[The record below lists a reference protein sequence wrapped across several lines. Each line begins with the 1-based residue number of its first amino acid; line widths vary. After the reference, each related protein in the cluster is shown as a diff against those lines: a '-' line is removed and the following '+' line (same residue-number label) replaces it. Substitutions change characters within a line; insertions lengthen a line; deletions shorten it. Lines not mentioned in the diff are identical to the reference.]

1 MISPFLQVK
10 SINITHVHYSNRSVF
25 LSFPSFSSVF
35 STCSPFFPDFSQFS
49 LGFPSI
55 FGDPQRFHGGSPRGT
70 VVTYLFPD
78 ESTAAAEERRL
89 GGLLDA
95 TATAGMAETN
105 GAADDMAMADGKM

>member
-1 MISPFLQVK
+1 M
-10 SINITHVHYSNRSVF
+10 
-25 LSFPSFSSVF
+25 
-35 STCSPFFPDFSQFS
+35 
-49 LGFPSI
+49 
-55 FGDPQRFHGGSPRGT
+55 
-70 VVTYLFPD
+70 VTYLFPD